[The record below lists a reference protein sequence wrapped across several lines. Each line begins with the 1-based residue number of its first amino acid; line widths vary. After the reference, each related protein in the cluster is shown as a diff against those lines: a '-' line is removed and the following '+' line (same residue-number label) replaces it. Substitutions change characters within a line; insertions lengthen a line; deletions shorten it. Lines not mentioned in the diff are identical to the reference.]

1 MGTAK
6 LTEELECV
14 WPARFGSWAER
25 APDSKTLCR
34 SAREVPWRLRP
45 PTVGDVR
52 EVIREAARNRTP
64 LWPVSRGCN
73 WGYGSHLP
81 VRDGSV
87 VLDLGCMDAIGD
99 LDRASLS
106 VRIEPGVSQGALYE
120 FLRKNAPDLAFN
132 VTGSGSATSVLGNAL
147 DRGIGY
153 GGEKDRDLFAL
164 EVLLPDGT
172 FIGPVE
178 GRNHKAR
185 VHPAGASTDSLFFQS
200 NFGVVVGGRL
210 RLRVRQEAEDVVVI
224 RGPLDPLI
232 ATLKRAYDSDLLVNP
247 THVAEPG
254 RSQRLGAGL
263 LRTLWKREPTAE
275 EVSRCFPEQNSYN
288 ALVPIHGRR
297 SVVDAKWRELR
308 RDAVPGITFQRANAS
323 KLDSAAKW
331 MGRFGARYQA
341 ARLRA
346 LRPLLAI
353 SWGEPSDAGIAA
365 LDGHAGGDPNA
376 AARGAIYGNAVSAV
390 GSGDARKAADI
401 IRKHWTDSA
410 ITWVILDGRCMIA
423 IYTLH
428 FDGPGAPGAR
438 AANESIVAELRASG
452 LPTYRL
458 DINTPAAAGGE
469 NALRRLKAAFD
480 PFALIA
486 PGRYESRCAD
496 E

>member
-1 MGTAK
+1 MGPAT
-6 LTEELECV
+6 LTGELECA

-25 APDSKTLCR
+25 DPDSKTLCR

-45 PTVGDVR
+45 PTVDDVR

-64 LWPVSRGCN
+64 LWPVSRGLN

-87 VLDLGCMDAIGD
+87 VLDLGALNAIGD
-99 LDRASLS
+99 LDTASLS
-106 VRIEPGVSQGALYE
+106 VRIEPGVTQHALHEY
-120 FLRKNAPDLAFN
+120 LRAHAPGLAFN
-132 VTGSGSATSVLGNAL
+132 VTGSGGATSVLGNAL

-185 VHPAGASTDSLFFQS
+185 AHPAGPSTDALFFQS

-210 RLRVRQEAEDVVVI
+210 KLRVRQEAEDVVVL
-224 RGPLDPLI
+224 RGPLDPLL
-232 ATLKRAYDSDLLVNP
+232 ATLKRAYDAGLLVNP

-254 RSQRLGAGL
+254 RAKRLGAGL

-288 ALVPIHGRR
+288 ALVAVHGRR
-297 SVVDAKWRELR
+297 RVVDAQWRELR
-308 RDAVPGITFQRANAS
+308 RTADPGITFQRANAS
-323 KLDSAAKW
+323 RLDRAATW
-331 MGRFGARYQA
+331 LGRIGARHHA
-341 ARLRA
+341 ARLLA
-346 LRPLLAI
+346 LRPLLAL

-365 LDGHAGGDPNA
+365 LEGHTGGNPNLAG
-376 AARGAIYGNAVSAV
+376 RGAIYGNAVSAV
-390 GSGDARKAADI
+390 GPEGARASAAI
-401 IRKHWTDSA
+401 IRRHWKDSA
-410 ITWVILDGRCMIA
+410 ITWVILDNRCMIA

-428 FDGPGAPGAR
+428 FDGADAAGAR
-438 AANESIVAELRASG
+438 AANASMVAELRASG

-469 NALRRLKAAFD
+469 NAARRLKAAFD

-486 PGRYESRCAD
+486 PGRYEPRCAD
-496 E
+496 A